1 MFTAANSSRLAL
13 QSGSV
18 EVDFVRRHLL
28 VHGQV
33 AVIGER
39 AFDIFEL
46 LVRAEG
52 ELVSK
57 DDILARVWPGRFVGD
72 NTLEVHISSLRKA
85 LGENRGLLKTA
96 YGRGYR
102 VLGSWKFQGAAEA
115 RRPGATPDA
124 SPVQAAAGT
133 SRTNLPVL
141 SELIGRDTA
150 AAAVVSLLKESRF
163 VTLVGTGGIGKTRLA
178 LEVARRILPS
188 FEDGVWLV
196 ELGSL
201 SDPSLVPGA
210 VAAVLGLDIAGS
222 ALPLGLIARAL
233 QSKRL
238 LLILD
243 TCEHLVDAAAQLG
256 EAVLRA
262 GGGIQVLATSREA
275 LRAEG
280 EHLYLVPPLSVPAE
294 DTPPEQIAR
303 HSSVQ
308 LFLARATAAEPGFPI
323 DESSLATCGV
333 YCRRLDGIPLAIEL
347 AAARAATLG
356 MEVLAARLDDR
367 LRLLGRGSRTALPR
381 HQTLRATLDWSFD
394 LLTNVERAVL
404 RRLSIF
410 AGTFD
415 IDAATCV
422 AAANDVEAGEVV
434 GHVAELVTKSL
445 LVSESEGA
453 TRRYRLLD
461 TTRAYAAE
469 ELGAGRERQDTAHR
483 HARYFCDLLEQAE
496 AEWGLRPAAQWLT
509 TYAPCIDDVRAALD
523 WTFSPSGDAA
533 IGAELAVLSAPLWFQ
548 LSLAKAGTARF
559 ESALAALDAAPIA
572 DDTANRRARMHL
584 NAALGWLGMFQS
596 DAVSRREKAWATTLD
611 LARSL
616 DDLPYEV
623 LGLWSLCYS
632 HLANGEFGKMWPL
645 AHEFRSAAAR
655 SSDPV
660 DLARAERTI
669 AYLNYVAGRQSEAR
683 VDLQRLLSQP
693 ECRVGAPRVARYQFD
708 HRAAVRMTYARVLW
722 LQGFAD
728 QAFVEVDE
736 NVRETAAIVHL
747 PSFWT
752 ILCDAA
758 LTVTF
763 LAGDLEAVE
772 RYSAM
777 LRPHMA
783 DDRMIVW
790 QGFVEWLDG
799 VIAIKRGDAEAGL
812 PLMRD
817 GLSQRRLPGKRWPLV
832 FMTGQ
837 TAEALTWAGL
847 PDDALSAVEEG
858 LELQSRVDAGWYL
871 PELQRIKG
879 EALLMTGRPD
889 SEAEKCFHE
898 AVDVANRQG
907 ALAWE
912 LRAALSLARLHERQG
927 RPALGHEVLAPVYG
941 RFTEGFATAD
951 LRQAEALLKSLRL

>member
-1 MFTAANSSRLAL
+1 
-13 QSGSV
+13 
-18 EVDFVRRHLL
+18 

-33 AVIGER
+33 AAIGER

-57 DDILARVWPGRFVGD
+57 DDILTRVWPGRFVGD

-102 VLGSWKFQGAAEA
+102 LLGSWNPRGAAE
-115 RRPGATPDA
+115 PDDETDP
-124 SPVQAAAGT
+124 PVHGSTGT
-133 SRTNLPVL
+133 SPTNLPVL
-141 SELIGRDTA
+141 STLIGRDDA
-150 AAAVVSLLKESRF
+150 ASGVISLLEEERF

-178 LEVARRILPS
+178 LEVARRVLPS
-188 FEDGVWLV
+188 FSDGVWLV

-222 ALPLGLIARAL
+222 ASPLALIARAL
-233 QSKRL
+233 QPKHL

-243 TCEHLVDAAAQLG
+243 TCEHLVDAAAQLC

-262 GGGIQVLATSREA
+262 GGGIRIVATSREA

-280 EHLYLVPPLSVPAE
+280 EHLYPVLPLSVPAE
-294 DTPPEQIAR
+294 NTPPEQMAG

-308 LFLARATAAEPGFPI
+308 LFLARATAAEPSFPI
-323 DESSLATCGV
+323 DERSMTTCGV
-333 YCRRLDGIPLAIEL
+333 FCRRLDGIPLAIEI

-367 LRLLGRGSRTALPR
+367 LRLLGRGLRTALPR
-381 HQTLRATLDWSFD
+381 HQTLRATLDWSFE
-394 LLTNVERAVL
+394 LLTDAERAVL

-410 AGTFD
+410 AGNFD

-422 AAANDVEAGEVV
+422 AEGEGIGSRDVV
-434 GHVAELVTKSL
+434 GHVAELVAKSL
-445 LVSESEGA
+445 LVSESEGD
-453 TRRYRLLD
+453 TKRYRLLD

-469 ELGAGRERQDTAHR
+469 ELGAGKERQEAAHR
-483 HARYFCDLLEQAE
+483 HARYFRDLLEQAE
-496 AEWGLRPAAQWLT
+496 AEWGLWPAAQWLAA
-509 TYAPCIDDVRAALD
+509 YAPCIDDVRAALD
-523 WTFSPSGDAA
+523 WAFAPLGDAA
-533 IGAELAVLSAPLWFQ
+533 VGAELAVLSAPLWFQ

-559 ESALAALDAAPIA
+559 ESALAALEAAPIA
-572 DDTANRRARMHL
+572 DDVADRQARMHL
-584 NAALGWLGMFQS
+584 NTALGWLGMFQS
-596 DAVSRREKAWATTLD
+596 EAVSRREKAWATMFD

-616 DDLPYEV
+616 DDLPYQV

-645 AHEFRSAAAR
+645 AHEFRSTAAR

-669 AYLNYVAGRQSEAR
+669 AYLNYVAGRQAEAR
-683 VDLQRLLSQP
+683 VDLQRLLGQP

-728 QAFVEVDE
+728 QAFVEVEE

-747 PSFWT
+747 PSYWT

-758 LTVTF
+758 LTINF
-763 LAGDLEAVE
+763 LAGDLQAVE
-772 RYSAM
+772 KYSAM
-777 LRPHMA
+777 LRPHMT

-799 VIAIKRGDAEAGL
+799 VIAIKRGNAEVGL
-812 PLMRD
+812 PPLWD
-817 GLSQRRLPGKRWPLV
+817 GLAQRRLPGRRWPLV

-847 PDDALSAVEEG
+847 PDDALAIVEEG
-858 LELQSRVDAGWYL
+858 IELQSRVEAGWYL
-871 PELQRIKG
+871 PELLRIKG
-879 EALLMTGRPD
+879 EALLMKDRPD
-889 SEAEKCFHE
+889 AEVEKCFRE
-898 AVDVANRQG
+898 ASDVALRQG

-912 LRAALSLARLHERQG
+912 LRAASSLARLHRRQG
-927 RPALGHEVLAPVYG
+927 RPALGYDVIAPVYK

-951 LRQAEALLKSLRL
+951 LREAEALLKSLRP

>member
-1 MFTAANSSRLAL
+1 M
-13 QSGSV
+13 
-18 EVDFVRRHLL
+18 EVDFDRRHLL

-39 AFDIFEL
+39 AFDILEL
-46 LVRAEG
+46 LVRAGG

-57 DDILARVWPGRFVGD
+57 DDILTRVWPGRFVGD

-102 VLGSWKFQGAAEA
+102 LLGSWQTQGAAEPA
-115 RRPGATPDA
+115 RPAAP
-124 SPVQAAAGT
+124 PVQVDTGAPP
-133 SRTNLPVL
+133 TNLPIL
-141 SELIGRDTA
+141 TPLIGRDDA
-150 AAAVVSLLKESRF
+150 AAAVVSLLEQERF
-163 VTLVGTGGIGKTRLA
+163 VSLVGTGGIGKTRLA
-178 LEVARRILPS
+178 LEVARRVLPS

-222 ALPLGLIARAL
+222 ASPLGLIARAL
-233 QSKRL
+233 QPKRL

-262 GGGIQVLATSREA
+262 GSGIRLLATSRET

-280 EHLYLVPPLSVPAE
+280 EHRYPVLPLSVPAE
-294 DTPPEQIAR
+294 NTPPEEIAG

-308 LFLARATAAEPGFPI
+308 LFLARATAAEPGFPL
-323 DESSLATCGV
+323 DEHSMATCGV
-333 YCRRLDGIPLAIEL
+333 FCRRLDGIPLAIEI

-356 MEVLAARLDDR
+356 MEVLAARLDDH
-367 LRLLGRGSRTALPR
+367 LRLLGRGLRTALPR
-381 HQTLRATLDWSFD
+381 HQTLRATLDWSFE
-394 LLTNVERAVL
+394 LLSDAERAVL

-410 AGTFD
+410 AGNFD

-422 AAANDVEAGEVV
+422 AEGDGVASGDVV

-445 LVSESEGA
+445 LVSESEGT

-469 ELGAGRERQDTAHR
+469 ELGTGKERQDAAHR
-483 HARYFCDLLEQAE
+483 HARYFRDLLEQAE
-496 AEWGLRPAAQWLT
+496 AEWGLRPATQWLT

-523 WTFSPSGDAA
+523 WAFTSSGDAA
-533 IGAELAVLSAPLWFQ
+533 VGAELAVLSAPLWFQ

-559 ESALAALDAAPIA
+559 ESALAALEAAPIA
-572 DDTANRRARMHL
+572 DDVADRRARMHL
-584 NAALGWLGMFQS
+584 NTALGWLGMFQS
-596 DAVSRREKAWATTLD
+596 EAVSRREKAWATMFD

-616 DDLPYEV
+616 EDLPYEV
-623 LGLWSLCYS
+623 LGLWSLSYS

-645 AHEFRSAAAR
+645 AHEFRSTAAR
-655 SSDPV
+655 SADPV

-669 AYLNYVAGRQSEAR
+669 AYLNYVAGRQTEAR
-683 VDLQRLLSQP
+683 VDLKRLLGQP

-728 QAFVEVDE
+728 QAFVEVEE
-736 NVRETAAIVHL
+736 NVQETAAIVHL
-747 PSFWT
+747 PSYWT

-777 LRPHMA
+777 LRPHMT

-790 QGFVEWLDG
+790 QGFLEWLDG
-799 VIAIKRGDAEAGL
+799 VIAIKRGDVEAGL
-812 PLMRD
+812 PLMKD
-817 GLSQRRLPGKRWPLV
+817 GLAQRRLPGKRWPLV

-837 TAEALTWAGL
+837 TAEALTWASL
-847 PDDALSAVEEG
+847 PDDALAAVEEG
-858 LELQSRVDAGWYL
+858 LELQSRVEAGWYL
-871 PELQRIKG
+871 PELLRIKG
-879 EALLMTGRPD
+879 EALLMKGRPD
-889 SEAEKCFHE
+889 ADAEKCFRE
-898 AVDVANRQG
+898 AADVALRQG

-912 LRAALSLARLHERQG
+912 LRAATSLARLHRRQG
-927 RPALGHEVLAPVYG
+927 LAAVAHAALAPVYG

-951 LRQAEALLKSLRL
+951 LREAEALLKSLRL

>member
-1 MFTAANSSRLAL
+1 
-13 QSGSV
+13 V
-18 EVDFVRRHLL
+18 EVDFERRHLL

-39 AFDIFEL
+39 AFDILEV

-57 DDILARVWPGRFVGD
+57 DDILASVWPGRFVGD

-102 VLGSWKFQGAAEA
+102 LLGSWKPQGAVESD
-115 RRPGATPDA
+115 RPTAPPDQV
-124 SPVQAAAGT
+124 STGT
-133 SRTNLPVL
+133 SPSNLPIL
-141 SELIGRDTA
+141 SRLIGRDDA
-150 AAAVVSLLKESRF
+150 ASAVVTLLEEERF

-178 LEVARRILPS
+178 LEVARRVLPS
-188 FEDGVWLV
+188 FDDGVWLV

-222 ALPLGLIARAL
+222 ASPLGLIARAL

-262 GGGIQVLATSREA
+262 GGEIRVLTTSREA

-294 DTPPEQIAR
+294 NTPPEQIAG

-308 LFLARATAAEPGFPI
+308 LFLARATAAEPGFPV
-323 DESSLATCGV
+323 DERSMATCGV
-333 YCRRLDGIPLAIEL
+333 FCRRLDGIPLAIEI

-367 LRLLGRGSRTALPR
+367 LRLLGRGLRTALPR
-381 HQTLRATLDWSFD
+381 HQTLRATLDWSFE
-394 LLTNVERAVL
+394 LLTDAERAVL

-410 AGTFD
+410 AGNFD

-422 AAANDVEAGEVV
+422 AEGEGVASGDVV
-434 GHVAELVTKSL
+434 GHVAELVMKSL

-469 ELGAGRERQDTAHR
+469 ELGAGKERQDAARR
-483 HARYFCDLLEQAE
+483 HARYFRDLLEQAE
-496 AEWGLRPAAQWLT
+496 AEWGLRPAAQWLA
-509 TYAPCIDDVRAALD
+509 TYAPSIDDVRAALD
-523 WTFSPSGDAA
+523 WAFAPSGDAA
-533 IGAELAVLSAPLWFQ
+533 VGAELAVLSAPLWFQ

-559 ESALAALDAAPIA
+559 ESALAALEAAPIA
-572 DDTANRRARMHL
+572 DDVADRRARMHL
-584 NAALGWLGMFQS
+584 NTALGWLGMFQS
-596 DAVSRREKAWATTLD
+596 EAVSRREKAWATMFD

-645 AHEFRSAAAR
+645 AHEFRSTAAK

-669 AYLNYVAGRQSEAR
+669 AYLNYVAGRQTEAR
-683 VDLQRLLSQP
+683 VDLQRLLGQP

-728 QAFVEVDE
+728 QAFVEVEE
-736 NVRETAAIVHL
+736 NVQETAAIVHL
-747 PSFWT
+747 PSYWT

-758 LTVTF
+758 LTITF

-777 LRPHMA
+777 LRPHMT

-799 VIAIKRGDAEAGL
+799 VIAIKRGNAQAGL

-817 GLSQRRLPGKRWPLV
+817 GLAQRRLPGKRWPLV

-847 PDDALSAVEEG
+847 PDDALATVEDG
-858 LELQSRVDAGWYL
+858 LELQSRVEAGWYL
-871 PELQRIKG
+871 PELLRIKG
-879 EALLMTGRPD
+879 EALLMKGRPD
-889 SEAEKCFHE
+889 AEAEKCFRE
-898 AVDVANRQG
+898 AADVALRQG

-912 LRAALSLARLHERQG
+912 LRAATSLARLHRRQG

-951 LRQAEALLKSLRL
+951 LGEAEALLKSLRP